1 LILQGFQGTLEII
14 REQECH
20 DVFFELGRG
29 VIVIS
34 FGRVAF
40 DVSVEDLHLA
50 VGPGMP
56 ELRQAVPDSVWGA
69 CLIEAVPLV
78 FRA

>member
-1 LILQGFQGTLEII
+1 M
-14 REQECH
+14 
-20 DVFFELGRG
+20 VFELVGR
-29 VIVIS
+29 VMVVS

-56 ELRQAVPDSVWGA
+56 ELRQAVPDSVCGA